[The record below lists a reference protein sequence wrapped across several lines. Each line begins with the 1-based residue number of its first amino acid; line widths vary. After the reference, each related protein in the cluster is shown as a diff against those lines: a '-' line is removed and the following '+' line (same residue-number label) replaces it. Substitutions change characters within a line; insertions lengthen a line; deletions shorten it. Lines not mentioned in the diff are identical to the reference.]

1 MSLDEPEKTIQ
12 LLFPPE
18 VITEEMMSPPCLADL
33 HPAEQAC
40 ITKVGRKRRLD
51 FAAGRVCARRAMAQL
66 GVDGFPL
73 LVGEKGQPVW
83 PPGIVGSIS
92 HCEGYCGAAVARE
105 REVRSIGLDMERL
118 QELDDEFARLVC
130 TRQELDWIQALPSD
144 QRRVGA
150 VLLFSAKECL
160 YKCQFPLTGQWLDF
174 QDVRVS
180 VRMDD
185 DRFEVTSA
193 TTRQSDD
200 MIRLTGKYLVRGG
213 CVFTGMIA

>member
-1 MSLDEPEKTIQ
+1 MSLDKPEKTIQ

-18 VITEEMMSPPCLADL
+18 VITEEMTSPPSLANL

-40 ITKVGRKRRLD
+40 IAEAGLKRRLD
-51 FAAGRVCARRAMAQL
+51 FAAGRVCARRAMVQL

-92 HCEGYCGAAVARE
+92 HCEGYYGAAVARE
-105 REVRSIGLDMERL
+105 RKIRSVGLDIERL
-118 QELDDEFARLVC
+118 QELNDEFARLVC
-130 TRQELDWIQALPSD
+130 TRQELDWIQTLPSD
-144 QRRVGA
+144 QRHVAA

-180 VRMDD
+180 VQMDD

-193 TTRQSDD
+193 TARQSDD
-200 MIRLTGKYLVRGG
+200 MVRLTGKYLVRSG